1 MRWLLEARQC
11 ACQSR
16 KAHRAAATIENAWG
30 NRVTTVFPRQGQYAH
45 DAKALA
51 SFAQPDVTVD
61 RIGDLLAYDLG
72 TLVGGRRTSTPQYAE
87 DNR

>member
-1 MRWLLEARQC
+1 V
-11 ACQSR
+11 
-16 KAHRAAATIENAWG
+16 KNAWG

-72 TLVGGRRTSTPQYAE
+72 TLVGGPRTSTQRYAE
-87 DNR
+87 EKR